1 MPEKQLLETMAQY
14 KYFVFFP
21 QVLETLSRITVEA
34 KMLGCKVLTKAAMLG
49 AASEEWFQLTGLRLF
64 EKITEQRNLALD
76 KFVDILE
83 DK

>member
-1 MPEKQLLETMAQY
+1 MSVVTSKE
-14 KYFVFFP
+14 
-21 QVLETLSRITVEA
+21 
-34 KMLGCKVLTKAAMLG
+34 GN
-49 AASEEWFQLTGLRLF
+49 TGSIYLVWPKDA